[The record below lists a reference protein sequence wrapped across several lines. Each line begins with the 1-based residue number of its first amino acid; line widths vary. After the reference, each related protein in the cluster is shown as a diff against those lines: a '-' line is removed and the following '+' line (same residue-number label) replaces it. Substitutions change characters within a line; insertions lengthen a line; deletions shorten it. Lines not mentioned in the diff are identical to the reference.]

1 MTKIEVQPR
10 KLEHISSMQNKENVI
25 FIIKKWLNKGEN
37 DIIKILE
44 SNKVYYVFKFFLSR
58 MFL

>member
-1 MTKIEVQPR
+1 MTKIEVQPC